1 MVNLDTEIC
10 RRFKEA
16 RKEKGLSQSLLSSQ
30 VGCKQSALS
39 AFENGDSTKLSDA
52 TVAKLADK
60 LGVSL
65 ERDEKKIVDED
76 AAGIVLPGME
86 VHGFCPDAA
95 CPSNVPYVVGEKLF
109 FKPLRRIC
117 SPAGGKRCAC
127 CGEVLETRCPA
138 CGAVLNEGA
147 CCGVCGVPY
156 VAATSPAGVDA
167 AVWASAR
174 RVELSQLFD
183 MI

>member
-1 MVNLDTEIC
+1 MANLDAEIC

-65 ERDEKKIVDED
+65 EREEKKIVGEGV
-76 AAGIVLPGME
+76 AGIVLPGMD
-86 VHGFCPDAA
+86 VYRFCPDAS
-95 CPSNVPYVVGEKLF
+95 CPSNVP
-109 FKPLRRIC
+109 
-117 SPAGGKRCAC
+117 
-127 CGEVLETRCPA
+127 
-138 CGAVLNEGA
+138 
-147 CCGVCGVPY
+147 
-156 VAATSPAGVDA
+156 
-167 AVWASAR
+167 
-174 RVELSQLFD
+174 
-183 MI
+183 